1 MRNVLE
7 IKFNKKIY
15 PYKYILKAIKDFE
28 KTADFKTVAAGNYIC
43 VTITGFNPGIREK
56 LEGEF
61 CNYLFHLCRR
71 RISV

>member
-1 MRNVLE
+1 MKDVLE

-15 PYKYILKAIKDFE
+15 PQKYIFKAIEDFK
-28 KTADFKTVAAGNYIC
+28 KTADFKTVSEGNCIR
-43 VTITGFNPGIREK
+43 VTMTGFDPGIREK

-71 RISV
+71 RIPV